1 MLYTKILVSDIK
13 DQDRLFELS
22 KKLNDGCF
30 DREAENVAGRIAD
43 MIRRTVPEYLLA
55 EWKFFNILASGSV
68 LDNVVET
75 LIERGVL
82 IPPEDG
88 LGAEGCWMSVAR

>member
-1 MLYTKILVSDIK
+1 
-13 DQDRLFELS
+13 
-22 KKLNDGCF
+22 
-30 DREAENVAGRIAD
+30 